1 MYIDKFKKIVIK
13 IGSSILI
20 NKKGKLKKI
29 WLNEFA
35 KDIQILLK
43 KKKQID
49 KNFPAKNVDQT
60 FCRKKVFDQIYRQN
74 FDGETFV
81 QKFFADIFAADNI
94 LTKNFGKKK
103 FTRNS
108 AQ

>member
-43 KKKQID
+43 KKKTNRD
-49 KNFPAKNVDQT
+49 
-60 FCRKKVFDQIYRQN
+60 C
-74 FDGETFV
+74 
-81 QKFFADIFAADNI
+81 FFGGYCYG
-94 LTKNFGKKK
+94 L
-103 FTRNS
+103 
-108 AQ
+108 

>member
-35 KDIQILLK
+35 KDIQNQLNAYFNGKLK
-43 KKKQID
+43 KFDVPVHIEGSE
-49 KNFPAKNVDQT
+49 FSL
-60 FCRKKVFDQIYRQN
+60 KV
-74 FDGETFV
+74 
-81 QKFFADIFAADNI
+81 
-94 LTKNFGKKK
+94 
-103 FTRNS
+103 
-108 AQ
+108 